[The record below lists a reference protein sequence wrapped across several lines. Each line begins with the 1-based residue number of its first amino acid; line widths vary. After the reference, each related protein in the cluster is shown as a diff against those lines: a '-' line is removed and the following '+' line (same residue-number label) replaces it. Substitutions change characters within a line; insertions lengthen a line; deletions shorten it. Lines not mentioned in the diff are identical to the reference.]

1 MNENLNLVEILK
13 YVPCGTMLW
22 SPVFG
27 DCAFI
32 TIDLTD
38 VIYPIKCQ
46 ITTIDIKTTYVGF
59 TKDGRLDIQ
68 YENGGC
74 VLFPSEE
81 NMDWSTFRITKEH
94 KCFEPF
100 HKNMDKTINSN
111 GFDYVD
117 LGLPS
122 GTKWATMNV
131 GASKPTD
138 GGLYFQ
144 WGDTVGYTAD
154 QVGTGSGQKK
164 FASDWSDYKFGV
176 SPDFTKYKD
185 TGATLDLEDDAAN
198 ANMGGDWHMPTPTQI
213 SELLNTAYTTNEWT
227 TQDGVNGRLF
237 TSKSYPSKSIFIPAA
252 GLASDGSLSDSGDY
266 GLVWSSMLSS
276 SNVGYGQYLY
286 FNSDDAI
293 LDDYFTRYYGY
304 SVRGVLG

>member
-1 MNENLNLVEILK
+1 MDKEKKNNMDKNENLNLTKILK
-13 YVPCGTMLW
+13 DAPEGMKLW
-22 SPVFG
+22 SPLYG

-32 TIDLTD
+32 NVDLTD

-46 ITTIDIKTTYVGF
+46 ITTKDRRTTYVGF

-122 GTKWATMNV
+122 GTLWATCNV
-131 GASKPTD
+131 GASKPSD
-138 GGLYFQ
+138 YGLYFQ
-144 WGDTVGYTAD
+144 WGSDSNFSKYNTVN
-154 QVGTGSGQKK
+154 
-164 FASDWSDYKFGV
+164 
-176 SPDFTKYKD
+176 
-185 TGATLDLEDDAAN
+185 ATLDLEDDAAH

-213 SELLNTAYTTNEWT
+213 QELIDNTTNTWA

-237 TSKSYPSKSIFIPAA
+237 ISKNNGKSIFIPAA
-252 GLASDGSLSDSGDY
+252 GYAWDGSVHYSGDN
-266 GLVWSSMLSS
+266 GGVWSSMLDA
-276 SNVGYGQYLY
+276 GYVRGGQYLSFSSGDVNLSY
-286 FNSDDAI
+286 GS
-293 LDDYFTRYYGY
+293 RYGGL

>member
-27 DCAFI
+27 DCEFI
-32 TIDLTD
+32 TIDLSD
-38 VIYPIKCQ
+38 IIYPIKCQ
-46 ITTIDIKTTYVGF
+46 ITTTDRRTTYVGF

-100 HKNMDKTINSN
+100 HKNIDKGITSN

-131 GASKPTD
+131 GASKPSD
-138 GGLYFQ
+138 FGLNFQ
-144 WGDTVGYTAD
+144 WGIDSNFSKYNTAGD
-154 QVGTGSGQKK
+154 
-164 FASDWSDYKFGV
+164 
-176 SPDFTKYKD
+176 
-185 TGATLDLEDDAAN
+185 TLDLEDDAAN
-198 ANMGGDWHMPTPTQI
+198 IHMGGDWHMPTPDQI
-213 SELLNTAYTTNEWT
+213 RELINTANTTNTWT
-227 TQDGVNGRLF
+227 TQDGINGRLF
-237 TSKSYPSKSIFIPAA
+237 TSKTDTSKSIFIPAA
-252 GLASDGSLSDSGDY
+252 GYAWDGSLYDVGDSGS
-266 GLVWSSMLSS
+266 VWSSMLSAG
-276 SNVGYGQYLY
+276 NVNYGQSLV
-286 FNSDDAI
+286 FNSGEI
-293 LDDYFTRYYGY
+293 YLGNLNCNFGR